1 MDPAHKISPANFM
14 FGSTLGEGSYARVV
28 HVKLKGGDEF
38 AAKIM
43 EKRFIRKEKKSKFV
57 MMEKEV
63 LAKIA
68 HERVVK
74 LYFTFQV
81 IARRRSKHEVSHFI
95 TFLGSKTQNCC
106 RPAIA
111 KDSLHLFMVMELCH
125 GGELLDVIM

>member
-81 IARRRSKHEVSHFI
+81 IARRVQNTKFLTSSRSWVPKLLSPCHRQG
-95 TFLGSKTQNCC
+95 FLASFHG
-106 RPAIA
+106 
-111 KDSLHLFMVMELCH
+111 DGVMSWRRAP
-125 GGELLDVIM
+125 